1 MESLFGLE
9 LTKKQKA
16 LVVLGIPVGILCLI
30 LYLLLAFFEAEPVS
44 PVYMPSGGLTSSI
57 FDSQNQVYKSEEAFK
72 TKNRFQNVP
81 YTIDTIEGQKAVVG
95 NANVYEYDPYYFYYS
110 ELEQN
115 ADLEQVLKD
124 ELTSILLISASPA
137 QTQIEVLHEESGF
150 VNGCDATFYMLKI
163 TAKDGSTQQTKY
175 MSLYRLHLDESVY
188 VTEWDMLVGCMS
200 DDYSTEGFA
209 ALQTLS
215 YTSVGSLKFDEKAHK
230 RIEAGK

>member
-9 LTKKQKA
+9 VTKKQKIM
-16 LVVLGIPVGILCLI
+16 VVLGIPVAILCLI
-30 LYLLLAFFEAEPVS
+30 LYLLLAFFESEPVT

-57 FDSQNQVYKSEEAFK
+57 FDSQNQVYKSEAAFK
-72 TKNRFQNVP
+72 TKNSFQNVP

-95 NANVYEYDPYYFYYS
+95 NANVYEYAPYYFYYS
-110 ELEQN
+110 ELKQD

-124 ELTSILLISASPA
+124 ELTSILLISASPD

-150 VNGCDATFYMLKI
+150 VNGCNATFYMIKI
-163 TAKDGSTQQTKY
+163 TAKDAGAQAAKY

-200 DDYSTEGFA
+200 EDYSTEGFA

-215 YTSVGSLKFDEKAHK
+215 YTSIGSLKFDEKAHR